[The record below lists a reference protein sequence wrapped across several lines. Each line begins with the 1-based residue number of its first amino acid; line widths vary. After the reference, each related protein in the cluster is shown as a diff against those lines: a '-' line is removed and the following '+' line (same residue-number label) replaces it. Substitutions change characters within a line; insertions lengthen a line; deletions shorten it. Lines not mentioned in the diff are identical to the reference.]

1 MHDRDTFGN
10 LLLFALIALQLG
22 GPALPFLGQ
31 PPGYHAFADTR
42 ALAGIANAADVL
54 SNLGFLLAAL
64 AGAWTLLRL
73 PATAVARE
81 RDQRRACAVF
91 FAGLALTAAGSA
103 YYHLAPDDG
112 RLVWDRL
119 PMTIVFAGAFASVG
133 AAKCPRVWSAR
144 LLVLMLLSAPMSV
157 VWWAV
162 SGNLAWYVAV
172 QFGGLL
178 WLAVSLL
185 ALRTRREQQ
194 PYVRAW
200 LWALL
205 CYGFAKGFEL
215 GDGVI
220 WQSSGGLLGGHAL
233 KHLAAALPGFW
244 LVLALRRAAEQQA
257 GRPGAAA
264 DGAQLQLQPGT

>member
-1 MHDRDTFGN
+1 MW
-10 LLLFALIALQLG
+10 
-22 GPALPFLGQ
+22 
-31 PPGYHAFADTR
+31 
-42 ALAGIANAADVL
+42 ANAARASRRRV
-54 SNLGFLLAAL
+54 AADNVPS
-64 AGAWTLLRL
+64 ADARSSSRIASYSEGSVSTPTCAW
-73 PATAVARE
+73 
-81 RDQRRACAVF
+81 F
-91 FAGLALTAAGSA
+91 FAGLALAAAGSA

-119 PMTIVFAGAFASVG
+119 PMTITFAGAFASVG
-133 AAKCPRVWSAR
+133 AAKYPRAWSTR
-144 LLVLMLLSAPMSV
+144 LLGLMLLSGPMSV

-178 WLAVSLL
+178 WLAVSLF

-233 KHLAAALPGFW
+233 KHLVAALPGFW
-244 LVLALRRAAEQQA
+244 LVLALRRAAQQA
-257 GRPGAAA
+257 GRPDAAA
-264 DGAQLQLQPGT
+264 QRCAAGGISRSHAGGPARAMTVRASQ

>member
-1 MHDRDTFGN
+1 MHDRDAIGTV
-10 LLLFALIALQLG
+10 LLVALIALQVG
-22 GPALPFLGQ
+22 GPALPVLAQ
-31 PPGYHAFADTR
+31 PAGYHAFADAR
-42 ALAGIANAADVL
+42 ALFGVPNFADVA
-54 SNLGFLLAAL
+54 SNLGFLFAAL
-64 AGAWTLLRL
+64 YGAWTLARL
-73 PATAVARE
+73 PPAQQPRE
-81 RDQRRACAVF
+81 RDQRRACAWF

-119 PMTIVFAGAFASVG
+119 PMTITFAGAFASVG
-133 AAKCPRVWSAR
+133 AAKYPRAWSTR
-144 LLVLMLLSAPMSV
+144 LLGLMLLSGPMSV

-178 WLAVSLL
+178 WLAVSLF

-233 KHLAAALPGFW
+233 KHLVAALPGFW
-244 LVLALRRAAEQQA
+244 LVLALRRAAQQA
-257 GRPGAAA
+257 GRPDAAA
-264 DGAQLQLQPGT
+264 DAAQLQLQPGT